1 MKKIILVLFI
11 ICFIS
16 ANAQEIQRYI
26 NINGTS
32 ELIRDADLIDFT
44 IEIKTIE
51 SIHHA
56 ILNP

>member
-44 IEIKTIE
+44 IEIKTIAE
-51 SIHHA
+51 SVETK
-56 ILNP
+56 